1 MSQPGRHRRVRN
13 GLDPLRPE
21 DLHNELMPAEIDEE
35 KRLIDKLRKIETL
48 FARTTYAGE
57 REAAEI
63 ARERIRQRLAEFE
76 ARERP
81 SEYKFTLPD
90 GWSVSLF
97 IALVH
102 RYGLKP
108 YRRPS
113 QRRTTV
119 MVKVTRSFVDEVL
132 WPQFQQLNDTL
143 AEHLNAVTSRIIQET
158 IHGNGDVEERHSG

>member
-1 MSQPGRHRRVRN
+1 MRT
-13 GLDPLRPE
+13 
-21 DLHNELMPAEIDEE
+21 EILDEE
-35 KRLIDKLRKIETL
+35 QRLIDKLRKIEML

-63 ARERIRQRLAEFE
+63 ARERIRQRLAELE
-76 ARERP
+76 KSERP
-81 SEYKFTLPD
+81 VEYKFTLPD

-102 RYGLKP
+102 RYGLRP

-132 WPQFQQLNDTL
+132 WPQFQELNDTL
-143 AEHLNAVTSRIIQET
+143 ASHLNAVTNRIIQEA
-158 IHGNGDVEERHSG
+158 IHPDEEVEERHSNEL

>member
-1 MSQPGRHRRVRN
+1 
-13 GLDPLRPE
+13 
-21 DLHNELMPAEIDEE
+21 MPTQILDEE
-35 KRLIDKLRKIETL
+35 ERLIDKLRKIEAL
-48 FARTTYAGE
+48 FARTTYVGE

-63 ARERIRQRLAEFE
+63 ARERIRQRLAQLEEIERAVEF
-76 ARERP
+76 
-81 SEYKFTLPD
+81 KFTLPD

-108 YRRPS
+108 YRRAS

-132 WPQFQQLNDTL
+132 WPQFQELNATL
-143 AEHLNAVTSRIIQET
+143 GAHLNAVTRRIIQEA
-158 IHGNGDVEERHSG
+158 IHRNADAEEPFSL

>member
-1 MSQPGRHRRVRN
+1 
-13 GLDPLRPE
+13 
-21 DLHNELMPAEIDEE
+21 MPTEILDEE
-35 KRLIDKLRKIETL
+35 QRLIDKLRKIETL
-48 FARTTYAGE
+48 FARTTYKGE

-63 ARERIRQRLAEFE
+63 ARERIRQRLAELE
-76 ARERP
+76 QRESP
-81 SEYKFTLPD
+81 VEYKCTLPD

-97 IALVH
+97 IALAR

-108 YRRPS
+108 YRRPA

-143 AEHLNAVTSRIIQET
+143 AEHLNAVTHRIIQEA
-158 IHGNGDVEERHSG
+158 ISA

>member
-1 MSQPGRHRRVRN
+1 
-13 GLDPLRPE
+13 
-21 DLHNELMPAEIDEE
+21 MPAEILDEE
-35 KRLIDKLRKIETL
+35 QRLIDKLRKIEKL

-57 REAAEI
+57 REAAGI
-63 ARERIRQRLAEFE
+63 ARERIRLRLAELE
-76 ARERP
+76 KSERP
-81 SEYKFTLPD
+81 IEYKFTLPD

-143 AEHLNAVTSRIIQET
+143 AEHLDAVTRRIIEQA
-158 IHGNGDVEERHSG
+158 IHRNGDVEEWH

>member
-1 MSQPGRHRRVRN
+1 M
-13 GLDPLRPE
+13 LT
-21 DLHNELMPAEIDEE
+21 EILDEE
-35 KRLIDKLRKIETL
+35 QRLIDKLRKIETL

-57 REAAEI
+57 REAAEM
-63 ARERIRQRLAEFE
+63 ARERIRRRLAELE
-76 ARERP
+76 ATERAV
-81 SEYKFTLPD
+81 EYKFTLPD

-119 MVKVTRSFVDEVL
+119 MVKVTPSFADEVL

-143 AEHLNAVTSRIIQET
+143 AEHLNAVTRRIIQEA
-158 IHGNGDVEERHSG
+158 IHRNGEVEQRNAGSE